1 MDCQLLALAAAIKPF
16 VRDGD
21 IVYAVIAIIT
31 KAMERVA
38 LNVVGPVVFGVDTA
52 VGQPV
57 GSILDGVLL
66 SFCYGHLAVRRDAAV
81 HTVIDVAV
89 KQRLSSTGAD
99 ARLFDGLAG

>member
-1 MDCQLLALAAAIKPF
+1 
-16 VRDGD
+16 
-21 IVYAVIAIIT
+21 
-31 KAMERVA
+31 MERVA

-57 GSILDGVLL
+57 GGILDGVLL

-89 KQRLSSTGAD
+89 KQRLGSTGAD